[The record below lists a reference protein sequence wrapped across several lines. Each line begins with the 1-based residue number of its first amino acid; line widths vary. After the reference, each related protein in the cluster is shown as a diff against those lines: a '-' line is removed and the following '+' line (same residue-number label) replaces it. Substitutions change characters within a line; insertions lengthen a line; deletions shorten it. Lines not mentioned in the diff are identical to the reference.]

1 MGGSGRGRKTMKWRK
16 GSWREIKV
24 RRGKK
29 TIKLEKK
36 SWMKIERDGRGRMDG
51 DRGGRGKKGGR

>member
-1 MGGSGRGRKTMKWRK
+1 MEKREV
-16 GSWREIKV
+16 EIKV

-36 SWMKIERDGRGRMDG
+36 SWMNIERDGRGRMDG